1 MCQTEALKK
10 AWKGTQGTWPPCPER
25 KGLSHAVGW
34 PLARPPTSCQA
45 ICHSAV
51 VHSFSHLVHAK
62 NAQEGMSMPQESFC
76 HRLGCSQG
84 DTVLALKERADNKG
98 KDEDVNHNIEVII
111 VLGWRE
117 G

>member
-1 MCQTEALKK
+1 
-10 AWKGTQGTWPPCPER
+10 
-25 KGLSHAVGW
+25 
-34 PLARPPTSCQA
+34 
-45 ICHSAV
+45 
-51 VHSFSHLVHAK
+51 
-62 NAQEGMSMPQESFC
+62 MPQGSFC

-98 KDEDVNHNIEVII
+98 KDEDVNHDNIEVII